1 MSAVPG
7 PGTVTPTR
15 RLIQIQSVS
24 MAVMAIN
31 WVICLVQRNV
41 SALLEL
47 TLGMLLLAGAF
58 WMARRGRFVGATNL
72 TLATLTLLTVA
83 MMWTFQGLHDGALL
97 AFPGILVFAA
107 ILGSGRLFVTLATFM
122 LVAMGLV
129 LAASLQGW
137 HTFVVQ
143 GVTVGMFVGLVAVLV
158 GSAFGI
164 WVLARDLRR
173 TLVQLK
179 EENLRVVQSQAH
191 IDFLA
196 NFDGLTGLP
205 NRILGRDY
213 LHLAVSQA
221 QRNDSFAAI
230 LHLDLDN
237 FKTIN
242 DSLGHRTGDQLL
254 LDARDRIQG
263 ALHATDTL
271 CRQGGDEF
279 LVILGNLPSGDEA
292 AAGATRIMAAL
303 AEPFRV
309 QGMDVPM
316 TASLGLAL
324 YPEDGLDF
332 DTLLQKADTAMYQA
346 KAAGRN
352 HFRFFDP
359 AMNTTMVEYLHL
371 ASGLHTAVQRGELVL
386 HYQPQ
391 IHLRY
396 GRIVGAEALLRW
408 QHPERGLLLP
418 DTFIPVA
425 ERSGQIGE
433 IGKWVMEEACRQA
446 RNWRDQG
453 LDLVM
458 SVNLS
463 PVQFKRDDLE
473 STVRGALAEAGIPA
487 SCIELE
493 LTESMLI
500 DDSPALTQ
508 KLRNLRGMGLS
519 FSIDDFGTGYSNLS
533 YLQRFDVERLKID
546 QSFVKRL
553 TQGPQDEALV
563 LAIIQMAKSLH
574 LGIVAEGIEDEATL
588 ERLEAM
594 ACDIGQGFHWS
605 HAIPSEEFLSFYQ
618 RWPKG

>member
-1 MSAVPG
+1 
-7 PGTVTPTR
+7 
-15 RLIQIQSVS
+15 

-31 WVICLVQRNV
+31 WAICLVQGIV
-41 SALLEL
+41 PALLEL
-47 TLGMLLLAGAF
+47 TTGVLFLAGAF
-58 WMARRGRFVGATNL
+58 WLARKGRFVAATNL
-72 TLATLTLLTVA
+72 TLATLTLLTIA
-83 MMWTFQGLHDGALL
+83 MMWTFQGLHDGAML

-107 ILGSGRLFVTLATFM
+107 ILGSGRLFATLATTM
-122 LVAMGLV
+122 VLAMGLV
-129 LAASLQGW
+129 LAASLHGW

-143 GVTVGMFVGLVAVLV
+143 EVTVGTFVGLVAVLV

-164 WVLARDLRR
+164 WVLAKDLRR
-173 TLVQLK
+173 TLAQLK

-205 NRILGRDY
+205 NRVLGRDY
-213 LHLAVSQA
+213 LQQAITQA
-221 QRNDSFAAI
+221 QRHHSFAAI

-242 DSLGHRTGDQLL
+242 DSLGHRAGDQLL

-263 ALHATDTL
+263 ALHPTDTL

-279 LVILGNLPSGDEA
+279 LVILANLSSEDEA
-292 AAGATRIMAAL
+292 AAEATRIMAAL

-309 QGMDVPM
+309 EGMDVPM

-324 YPEDGLDF
+324 YPEDGVDF
-332 DTLLQKADTAMYQA
+332 DTLLQKADTAMYRA
-346 KAAGRN
+346 KAEGRN
-352 HFRFFDP
+352 HFRFFDSD
-359 AMNTTMVEYLHL
+359 MNTTMVEYIQM
-371 ASGLHTAVQRGELVL
+371 ASGLHTAVQRQELVL

-391 IHLRY
+391 IHLGS
-396 GRIVGAEALLRW
+396 GRIAGAEALLRW

-418 DTFIPVA
+418 GLFSPAA

-433 IGKWVMEEACRQA
+433 IGKWALEEACRQA
-446 RNWRDQG
+446 RDWQEQG
-453 LDLVM
+453 LDLMM

-463 PVQFKRDDLE
+463 PAQFKRNDLE
-473 STVRGALAEAGIPA
+473 STIRAALAAADISA

-500 DDSPALTQ
+500 DDSLELTQ

-533 YLQRFDVERLKID
+533 YLQRFEVERLKID

-553 TQGPQDEALV
+553 TQSPQDESLV

-574 LGIVAEGIEDEATL
+574 LGIVAEGIEDGATL
-588 ERLEAM
+588 SRLEAM
-594 ACDIGQGFHWS
+594 GCDLGQGFHWS
-605 HAIPSEEFLSFYQ
+605 RAIPSEAFLAFC
-618 RWPKG
+618 REWPKV